1 MWIEPAVVADIKS
14 SREAGRLILSVHVHA
29 GRSRAL
35 TWRLR
40 AEVESRGG
48 RSTTQQAGLTNG
60 LQTAPVCT
68 TQFNDDVVGTVD
80 LEVSEDHVQLAH
92 LHLELGPQ
100 A

>member
-1 MWIEPAVVADIKS
+1 MSIDHAVVADIKS
-14 SREAGRLILSVHVHA
+14 TRHNGHLTLSVHVHA

-68 TQFNDDVVGTVD
+68 TQFNDDVVGMVE
-80 LEVSEDHVQLAH
+80 LEVSEDNIQLAH
-92 LHLELGPQ
+92 LRLPLTG
-100 A
+100 